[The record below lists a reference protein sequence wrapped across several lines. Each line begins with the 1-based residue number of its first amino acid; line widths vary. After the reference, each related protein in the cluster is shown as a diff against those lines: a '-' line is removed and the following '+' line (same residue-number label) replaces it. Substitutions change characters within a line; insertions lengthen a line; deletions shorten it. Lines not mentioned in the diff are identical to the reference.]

1 MPLLE
6 GHLQT
11 SVERLGFLIHVQA
24 PVVRCRA
31 KKYVFSHKAT
41 LLTTE
46 ANVKLLQWIRSVR
59 LHRAQ
64 GGFVASDRCG
74 WLPGY
79 SATRLGM
86 MAKAIREYLR

>member
-6 GHLQT
+6 CHLQAI
-11 SVERLGFLIHVQA
+11 VERLSFLIHVQA

-41 LLTTE
+41 LLTKE
-46 ANVKLLQWIRSVR
+46 NAVNLLAWIRTLR
-59 LHRAQ
+59 LHRTQ
-64 GGFVASDRCG
+64 SGFVASDRCG
-74 WLPGY
+74 WLPGS

-86 MAKAIREYLR
+86 MVQAIREYLR